1 MKSFFR
7 NAKHLAVKAVTYL
20 KDKAVALVAAG
31 SAALT
36 ALSVSRTAHA
46 AGGTLTPP
54 TIDLT
59 DFYAVAAVIMTAI
72 AAIWIAKK
80 VLAFFRG

>member
-1 MKSFFR
+1 MKSFIR
-7 NAKHLAVKAVTYL
+7 NAKHLAVKAVSYV
-20 KDKAVALVAAG
+20 KGKAVAIIGGIGAG
-31 SAALT
+31 LS
-36 ALSVSRTAHA
+36 ALSVSRPAHA
-46 AGGTLTPP
+46 VGTLTPP